1 MANVANLSK
10 RINLVNV
17 SDDPNEED
25 TENANI
31 GEFSDYFPQLIWVLR
46 DFSLDTGDKS
56 AKEYLEFALKEM
68 DESELEG
75 AVDKNLSRSI
85 IKRNFKNRE
94 CHTLVVPSTDDQ
106 RIKRL
111 ENEEKSHL
119 RPEFV
124 KQVDDLIMQLR
135 HNVPM
140 KKINNV
146 YLDGEALFGL
156 VQSKFKFYE
165 NFLKEKR
172 RI

>member
-1 MANVANLSK
+1 M
-10 RINLVNV
+10 
-17 SDDPNEED
+17 
-25 TENANI
+25 
-31 GEFSDYFPQLIWVLR
+31 
-46 DFSLDTGDKS
+46 
-56 AKEYLEFALKEM
+56 
-68 DESELEG
+68 EG
-75 AVDKNLSRSI
+75 AADKNISRNI
-85 IKRNFKNRE
+85 IKRTFKNRD

-124 KQVDDLIMQLR
+124 KQVDDLIKQLR

-156 VQSKFKFYE
+156 VQSK
-165 NFLKEKR
+165 
-172 RI
+172 